1 MDIKPQFRVGEKIS
15 FDYTFTSDKAEQVN
29 YVVSVNCP
37 DAPRPLLEVKNT
49 QLDKDTPFKEE
60 YVYLDVTEDI
70 DPQNCIAIAS
80 IIEPSEITEEKE
92 FEIVTKPSFEVNL
105 LFCKDQSCTKKSK
118 TFLKNEE
125 VSLDYKS
132 DVENVVVEAIL
143 TSPTKTEKQLTLPT
157 SIATDQIGTYELEMT
172 ASREGYKTITK
183 KEQFAV
189 IEKEAE
195 IQVVSICNV
204 NGVCDG
210 NENSQNCP
218 QDCPI
223 SVEKGAE
230 KIIKKPKSYNLY
242 FILGGIILVLII
254 IYLILRFR
262 QRPKT
267 MGRIFKSN

>member
-1 MDIKPQFRVGEKIS
+1 MKTHKIIQILFLLLVVISLVPQVFALVTIDMDIKPQFRVGEKIS

-157 SIATDQIGTYELEMT
+157 SIATDQIGTYE
-172 ASREGYKTITK
+172 
-183 KEQFAV
+183 
-189 IEKEAE
+189 
-195 IQVVSICNV
+195 
-204 NGVCDG
+204 
-210 NENSQNCP
+210 
-218 QDCPI
+218 
-223 SVEKGAE
+223 
-230 KIIKKPKSYNLY
+230 
-242 FILGGIILVLII
+242 
-254 IYLILRFR
+254 
-262 QRPKT
+262 
-267 MGRIFKSN
+267 